1 MTFTTIISIALGIG
15 LAASTGFR
23 VFLPLFALSL
33 SAYFGLWPVNENWQW
48 LASTPALIILGV
60 ATVAEIAAYLIPFID
75 NLLDTLAVP
84 LAGLAGTAVMAS
96 TTADLSPAVTWTLA
110 IIAGG
115 GAAAAIKGTAAT
127 GRAASTVTTGGIA
140 NPIVSVA
147 ETGTALFLT
156 VVSLFLP
163 FMAVALSLVIAF
175 WAWRKYRNYQRS
187 KQPVLPTV

>member
-1 MTFTTIISIALGIG
+1 MTFTTILSIALGIG
-15 LAASTGFR
+15 LAASSGFR

-33 SAYFGLWPVNENWQW
+33 SAYFGLWPINESFQW

-60 ATVAEIAAYLIPFID
+60 ATVVEIGAYLIPFVD

-115 GAAAAIKGTAAT
+115 GAAAAIKGVNAT
-127 GRAASTVTTGGIA
+127 TRAASTATTAGLA
-140 NPIVSVA
+140 NPVVSVA
-147 ETGTALFLT
+147 ETGVATFMAVL
-156 VVSLFLP
+156 SLFLP
-163 FMAVALSLVIAF
+163 FLAVAVLLVLVF
-175 WAWRKYRNYQRS
+175 WLWRKYRKFQHRE
-187 KQPVLPTV
+187 QTV

>member
-115 GAAAAIKGTAAT
+115 GTAAAIKGTAAT

-175 WAWRKYRNYQRS
+175 WAWRKYRNYQRG
-187 KQPVLPTV
+187 KQPALPTV